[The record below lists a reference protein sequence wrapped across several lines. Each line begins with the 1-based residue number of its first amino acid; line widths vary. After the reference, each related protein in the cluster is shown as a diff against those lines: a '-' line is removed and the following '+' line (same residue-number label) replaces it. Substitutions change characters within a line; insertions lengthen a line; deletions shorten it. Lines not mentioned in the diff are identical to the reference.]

1 VRRQRFGHDQPY
13 RGHAEQTHAA
23 THEPAGLAVKV
34 RPDRL
39 IDSPQK
45 RRRTLVDFKT
55 SRCQDLAQFL
65 ETVDK
70 YGYDRQGALFADV
83 LGAHRVVLSAVQE
96 KPAQGPEPQVWAVE
110 LTAGQMHSG
119 RKKSGKLLR
128 CAAEQRHQ
136 SGGPLATALAQD
148 FGRATLPHNNLTR
161 HLAAASPQP
170 PPPEPCEQQPT
181 SLKIG
186 VVIVAH
192 VQHVC
197 EQLLKQLLRRIKGCE
212 NGFPCYPVRNL
223 KLVRHEVVAVRIHT

>member
-1 VRRQRFGHDQPY
+1 MRRQRFGHDQPY
-13 RGHAEQTHAA
+13 RGHAEQIHAA

-55 SRCQDLAQFL
+55 SRCQDLTQFL

-110 LTAGQMHSG
+110 LTAGQMDSG
-119 RKKSGKLLR
+119 RKKYSKLLR
-128 CAAEQRHQ
+128 CAAEQPQHHQ
-136 SGGPLATALAQD
+136 SGGQLVTALAQD
-148 FGRATLPHNNLTR
+148 FGY
-161 HLAAASPQP
+161 ASPQRP
-170 PPPEPCEQQPT
+170 HPALSSC
-181 SLKIG
+181 
-186 VVIVAH
+186 VAMATP
-192 VQHVC
+192 VRT
-197 EQLLKQLLRRIKGCE
+197 ELKQRQARRGRPQA
-212 NGFPCYPVRNL
+212 G
-223 KLVRHEVVAVRIHT
+223 